1 MSIVRFDP
9 PLRGPPGAL
18 EEANHRIAN
27 HLAIAAGMVSAQI
40 STLRQGPPMLT
51 RQAAEQMLRDTA
63 NRIHG
68 IARLHRRLMREPG
81 TGLIEISDLLLETIR
96 QFASALSL
104 DDRLSV
110 CHSLAS
116 GCVLH
121 ARKAHTLTLIVGE
134 IVLNAAKHAHPTGV
148 PIEISVACTSSG
160 NGTIT
165 VEICDDGIGL
175 PEGFDTTKDGGFG
188 FGLIRNLAQSIGARL
203 QIESDDLGLCFRMVF
218 DADNRDAET
227 WMKPR
232 DRTCEGLSITP

>member
-1 MSIVRFDP
+1 MSVVRFDP
-9 PLRGPPGAL
+9 PLRCPPGPL

-27 HLAIAAGMVSAQI
+27 HLAIAAGMVSTQI
-40 STLRQGPPMLT
+40 SALRQGPPMLERET
-51 RQAAEQMLRDTA
+51 AEQMLRDTA

-81 TGLIEISDLLLETIR
+81 TGLIEISEFLIETIR

-104 DDRLSV
+104 GDRLSIR
-110 CHSLAS
+110 HSLAS

-121 ARKAHTLTLIVGE
+121 AGRAHTLTLIVGE

-148 PIEISVACTSSG
+148 PIEMNVVCVSSG

-175 PEGFDTTKDGGFG
+175 PEGFDATKDGGFG
-188 FGLIRNLAQSIGARL
+188 FGLIRNLAHSIGATL
-203 QIESDDLGLCFRMVF
+203 HIESDELGLCFRMIF
-218 DADNRDAET
+218 DADDRDAERWT
-227 WMKPR
+227 KPPN
-232 DRTCEGLSITP
+232 RTCEGISIMP